1 MEESLGEQAIGYV
14 QCKRVGNITTV
25 VCCVAP
31 EHKVTS
37 EGYKV
42 EIVVDSSK
50 GEITSC
56 KCYGCVAAFGGCKH
70 QLALLGWMH
79 RRTEDKTPTEKA
91 CYWKKSKLS
100 RIGPTI
106 KFMLAKE
113 LGAKVREK
121 QLT

>member
-1 MEESLGEQAIGYV
+1 
-14 QCKRVGNITTV
+14 
-25 VCCVAP
+25 
-31 EHKVTS
+31 
-37 EGYKV
+37 
-42 EIVVDSSK
+42 
-50 GEITSC
+50 
-56 KCYGCVAAFGGCKH
+56 
-70 QLALLGWMH
+70 MH

-121 QLT
+121 QLTLLSLGPFIHPGTADFTVDFVIAKLSPTYE